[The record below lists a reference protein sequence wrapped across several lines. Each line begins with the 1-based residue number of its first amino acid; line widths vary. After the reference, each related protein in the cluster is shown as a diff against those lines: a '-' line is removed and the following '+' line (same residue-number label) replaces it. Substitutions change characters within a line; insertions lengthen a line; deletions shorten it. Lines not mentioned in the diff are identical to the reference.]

1 MTFRRNRWR
10 RATTCPSERSLSTT
24 AMPFAVLLCAA
35 LPLQAQEQ
43 QQAAPTAQ
51 EGRRV
56 HVVREGDTLW
66 DLASFYLSD
75 PFLWPEIYRINTTVV
90 EDPHWIYPAEELF
103 VPGPG
108 EVLPERVVE
117 GEEIRP
123 RPQEVPLPE
132 MAGRPSVFAA
142 REMRRETLTYQPI
155 EAVPA
160 TAVSSSD
167 FYRSGML
174 APLSELGPR
183 GRIIDTTMPT
193 GFTVRPL
200 STIPLFGR
208 VYISHPD
215 GEPPEPGDRMLLFR
229 VERRV
234 RPYGFVIRPT
244 GLATIA
250 AVHEDVSTAVII
262 EIYDRVQIGDQVKL
276 AERHD
281 ERPGVFAEPVS
292 NGPTGRTVALLDQQP
307 VPSVEDF
314 VFVDL
319 GRNEGIMVGDEFEL
333 FVQSRRSGEGL
344 RLPEEHV
351 GYARVVRVTGET
363 STLRVLKVRHP
374 TVDAGMPV
382 RLVRRMPS

>member
-10 RATTCPSERSLSTT
+10 RATTCPSEYSLCTT
-24 AMPFAVLLCAA
+24 AMSFAVLLCAA

-43 QQAAPTAQ
+43 QQATPTAQ
-51 EGRRV
+51 QGRRV

-75 PFLWPEIYRINTTVV
+75 PFLWPEIYRINTRVV

-108 EVLPERVVE
+108 ELVARPGERV
-117 GEEIRP
+117 IPP
-123 RPQEVPLPE
+123 RPAEEQLPE
-132 MAGRPSVFAA
+132 MAGRRSVFAA
-142 REMRRETLTYQPI
+142 REVRQQTLVYQPV
-155 EAVPA
+155 APVPA
-160 TAVSSSD
+160 VAVSSSD

-174 APLSELGPR
+174 VRLGELGPR
-183 GRIIDTTMPT
+183 GRIIDTPAPE
-193 GFTVRPL
+193 GFTARPIN
-200 STIPLFGR
+200 TIALFGR

-250 AVHEDVSTAVII
+250 AVHEDVSTAVVI
-262 EIYDRVQIGDQVKL
+262 EIYDRVQVGDQVKL

-281 ERPGVFAEPVS
+281 ERPGVFAEAVTS
-292 NGPTGRTVALLDQQP
+292 GPTGETVALLDQQP
-307 VPSVEDF
+307 LASVEDV
-314 VFVDL
+314 VFIDL
-319 GRNEGIMVGDEFEL
+319 GRNEGIVVGDEFEL
-333 FVQSRRSGEGL
+333 YVHSRRSREGL

-351 GYARVVRVTGET
+351 GYARVVRVTERT
-363 STLRVLKVRHP
+363 STLRVLRVRHP
-374 TVDAGMPV
+374 TVDAGVPV